1 MGGKVEAIVANIP
14 EETKAAVLEIGD
26 LLEKAGEAL
35 EELVGLIPDGVKAKL
50 AGILEQVKEAVKAE
64 IVSQLPE
71 AAVEKLK
78 EIEPLVEQIAQ
89 KLNEI
94 PEEAKLEIVANVKK
108 NLKKLKGILPTLI

>member
-26 LLEKAGEAL
+26 LLEDAGEAL
-35 EELVGLIPDGVKAKL
+35 EELVALIPDDVKAKL
-50 AGILEQVKEAVKAE
+50 AGILEQIKEAFKAE
-64 IVSQLPE
+64 IAAQLPT
-71 AAVEKLK
+71 AAVEKLA

-94 PEEAKLEIVANVKK
+94 PEEAKLEIIANVKK
-108 NLKKLKGILPTLI
+108 NLQMLKNLVPSLL